1 MKSRNARLA
10 IVVSVLLAVGLA
22 IIGLVARGQ
31 APPVS
36 RAQNSPSGRFVIY
49 YHPQNFNQALLLDTS
64 TGAVWRLETM
74 YVVSPDKS
82 KPDKAS
88 PQYESF
94 QRLTVEGF
102 YHSSDE
108 EKAIDQATP
117 KTDADKDYAPAK

>member
-1 MKSRNARLA
+1 MKFRNGRLA
-10 IVVSVLLAVGLA
+10 IVVSVLLIVGLA
-22 IIGLVARGQ
+22 IIGMVARGQ

-36 RAQNSPSGRFVIY
+36 RAQNTPSGRFVIY
-49 YHPQNFNQALLLDTS
+49 YHPQNFNQAILLDTA

-108 EKAIDQATP
+108 QKAIDQATP
-117 KTDADKDYAPAK
+117 KTDADKDYTPTK